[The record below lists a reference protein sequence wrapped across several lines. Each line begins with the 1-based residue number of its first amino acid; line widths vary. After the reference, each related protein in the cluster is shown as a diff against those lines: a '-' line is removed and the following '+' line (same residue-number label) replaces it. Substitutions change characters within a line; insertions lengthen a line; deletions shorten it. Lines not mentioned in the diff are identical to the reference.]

1 MTDNVQFIEKKPIS
15 TEPTARDKE
24 RARIFMMW
32 LAMFA
37 IFIMFG
43 GFCSY
48 YIVRQAQSDW
58 LVFDVPAQFTQ
69 STVVILISSIT
80 MVLASM
86 FTKKANRALS
96 TLFILSTLIL
106 GIIFTYLQWEGWT
119 TLIERDLHPA
129 DPRTSAGNNSV
140 SLFYAITGL
149 HVAHVI
155 GGLIALLVTSIRSA
169 AKKYS
174 PQNYTGV
181 KLTALYW
188 HFLGGLWLYLF
199 LFWNFA
205 SQIF

>member
-48 YIVRQAQSDW
+48 FIVRQAQSDW
-58 LVFDVPAQFTQ
+58 LVFDVPVQFTQ

-80 MVLASM
+80 MVLASL
-86 FTKKANRALS
+86 FTKKANRGLS

-155 GGLIALLVTSIRSA
+155 GGLIALLVTTIRSA

-199 LFWNFA
+199 LFWNYA

>member
-48 YIVRQAQSDW
+48 FIVRQAQSDW
-58 LVFDVPAQFTQ
+58 LVFDVPVQFTQ

-80 MVLASM
+80 MVLASL
-86 FTKKANRALS
+86 FTKKANKPLS

-199 LFWNFA
+199 LFWNYA

>member
-1 MTDNVQFIEKKPIS
+1 MTNAELIEKKQIYNG
-15 TEPTARDKE
+15 PTAKDKE
-24 RARIFMMW
+24 RARIFMMY

-48 YIVRQAQSDW
+48 FIVRQGQSDW
-58 LVFDVPAQFTQ
+58 LRFDVPGQFTQ

-80 MVLASM
+80 MVLGSV
-86 FTKKANRALS
+86 FTRKGNRWLS
-96 TLFILSTLIL
+96 TLFIFSTLIL

-149 HVAHVI
+149 HVAHVL
-155 GGLIALLVTSIRSA
+155 GGLIALFVTSIRA
-169 AKKYS
+169 AANKYK
-174 PQNYTGV
+174 PQSYTGV

-199 LFWNFA
+199 LFWNYA
-205 SQIF
+205 DQIF